1 MKTPDPSA
9 IKAYDPAA
17 HPAQL
22 VRRVHQRA
30 AQLFTQAVQVRN
42 LSVPQFVALV
52 TLLKHGPM
60 MLSQLGRLTSIDPA
74 TMTVVVRKLVKDGL
88 VIKTTSETDQRVSVI
103 CLTECGE
110 TCARTHI
117 PVSINAGESLLAPL
131 TEDERRQFLALLRKI
146 LTADD

>member
-1 MKTPDPSA
+1 MTTPDSSA
-9 IKAYDPAA
+9 IKSYDPAA

-30 AQLFTQAVQVRN
+30 VQLFTQTAQLRN

-60 MLSQLGRLTSIDPA
+60 MLSQLGRLTSMDPA
-74 TMTVVVRKLVKDGL
+74 TTTVVVRKLVRDAL
-88 VIKTTSETDQRVSVI
+88 VIRTTSETDQRVSVI
-103 CLTECGE
+103 ELTESGE

-117 PVSINAGESLLAPL
+117 PISINAGESLLSPL
-131 TEDERRQFLALLRKI
+131 TEDERRQFLGLLHKV
-146 LTADD
+146 LTADG